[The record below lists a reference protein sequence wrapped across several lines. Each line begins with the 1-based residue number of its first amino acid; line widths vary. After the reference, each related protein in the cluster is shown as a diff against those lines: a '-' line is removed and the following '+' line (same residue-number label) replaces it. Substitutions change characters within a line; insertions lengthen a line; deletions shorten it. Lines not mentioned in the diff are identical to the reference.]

1 MLRIQDLNRAA
12 FIEAVTGESPAVQF
26 DNSRMASFG
35 FTDSGRAAAA
45 LASFESGGTIEA
57 KTFARIRDG
66 LFRRIR
72 GGAR

>member
-12 FIEAVTGESPAVQF
+12 FVEASTGESPSVQF
-26 DNSRMASFG
+26 DGGHMASFG
-35 FTDSGRAAAA
+35 FNDSGRAAAA
-45 LASFESGGTIEA
+45 LAAFETGGMVEA
-57 KTFARIRDG
+57 KLFARVRDG